1 MKTLANCKPSEF
13 LKQTVKIRHSV
24 EKWLD
29 ITDIMNIRK
38 KPPEIKP
45 GMSVEEIKE
54 VKMEQAKKNLSKM
67 LDAALEDHPDET
79 LELLAMVCFM
89 EPSEVDD
96 HDMSYYLEAIT
107 EILSNKSV
115 LNFFYSLVQL
125 GQRNTSDVSK
135 A

>member
-29 ITDIMNIRK
+29 ITNIMNIRRK
-38 KPPEIKP
+38 SPDIRP
-45 GMSVEEIKE
+45 GMSAEEIKT
-54 VKMEQAKKNLSKM
+54 VKLEQAKQNLSQM
-67 LDAALEDHPDET
+67 LDAMLDEHPDET
-79 LELLAMVCFM
+79 LELLALACFI
-89 EPSEVDD
+89 EPSEVDN
-96 HDMSYYLEAIT
+96 HEMSYYLDAIS

-115 LNFFYSLVQL
+115 LNFFSSLVQL
-125 GQRNTSDVSK
+125 GQTNTSDVSK

>member
-29 ITDIMNIRK
+29 LTDIINIRK
-38 KPPEIKP
+38 KSPDIKP
-45 GMSVEEIKE
+45 GMSPEEIRE
-54 VKMEQAKKNLSKM
+54 VKLGQAKQNLSRM
-67 LDAALEDHPDET
+67 LDAALEEHPDET
-79 LELLAMVCFM
+79 LELLALICFM
-89 EPSEVDD
+89 EPSEVDNHTMD
-96 HDMSYYLEAIT
+96 YYMDAIS
-107 EILSNKSV
+107 EVLSNRSV

-125 GQRNTSDVSK
+125 GQTNTSGVSK